1 MRPDAR
7 LKDRLYL
14 PLSLGAFVFLV
25 SLLTA
30 QLHLSIPTLLLLI
43 ASIPLWLWYLLRIW
57 KYRPSSEEDLRIVR
71 NSQIAL
77 TCTFVMEISLTLLFL
92 LVFLPTFSNIFSDTF
107 SIIFLPFSLIVC
119 SIMLLSALV
128 ILILALRNDHL
139 RKLLRRSAK
148 PRVSD

>member
-1 MRPDAR
+1 MGPDAR